1 MTISPSEMIISV
13 GEMLIVSISVARRK
27 HNDVKELTQ
36 FIREVLILSMIMS
49 LDFPRAIS
57 RPQFF
62 GRAA

>member
-1 MTISPSEMIISV
+1 
-13 GEMLIVSISVARRK
+13 MLIVSISVARRK